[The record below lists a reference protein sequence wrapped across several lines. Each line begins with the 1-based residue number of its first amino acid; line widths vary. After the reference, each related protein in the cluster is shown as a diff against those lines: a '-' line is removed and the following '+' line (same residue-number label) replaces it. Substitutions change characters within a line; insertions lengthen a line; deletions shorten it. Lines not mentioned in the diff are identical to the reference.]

1 MQPRGGMCVH
11 FGALRN
17 SRRASCR
24 GRCPSSALRAAQS
37 AVAPRNYPAGIAST
51 QQNAQVLRRFP
62 ANSQFPNGPTESS
75 APTTPIRT
83 PCSGGRLR
91 PPARI
96 DRYYGGLP
104 ANSQLPHG
112 PMCTGKRQTHIRNAP
127 SSRTAVTGIGPYK
140 RISNISQYNAQ
151 NRHSPQKAV
160 PVPYL
165 QIISSL
171 CSRKYGSPPENR
183 KRYVSMCDSRSPV
196 SSPDRICARSVSHS
210 ASPTG
215 CSVAKNV
222 SCIV

>member
-1 MQPRGGMCVH
+1 MTQETFDFRA
-11 FGALRN
+11 ALRTLC
-17 SRRASCR
+17 CR

-37 AVAPRNYPAGIAST
+37 AVAPRNYPAGIASA

-75 APTTPIRT
+75 APTSGSPIFLSITHKTGTAREGCA
-83 PCSGGRLR
+83 CSF
-91 PPARI
+91 
-96 DRYYGGLP
+96 
-104 ANSQLPHG
+104 
-112 PMCTGKRQTHIRNAP
+112 
-127 SSRTAVTGIGPYK
+127 
-140 RISNISQYNAQ
+140 
-151 NRHSPQKAV
+151 
-160 PVPYL
+160 YL

>member
-1 MQPRGGMCVH
+1 MPI
-11 FGALRN
+11 FGAK
-17 SRRASCR
+17 SRAKRGCAETILRASHR
-24 GRCPSSALRAAQS
+24 PSR
-37 AVAPRNYPAGIAST
+37 T
-51 QQNAQVLRRFP
+51 HRF
-62 ANSQFPNGPTESS
+62 
-75 APTTPIRT
+75 
-83 PCSGGRLR
+83 
-91 PPARI
+91 
-96 DRYYGGLP
+96 YGGFRRIRNFPMGRQNRPVLWWSS